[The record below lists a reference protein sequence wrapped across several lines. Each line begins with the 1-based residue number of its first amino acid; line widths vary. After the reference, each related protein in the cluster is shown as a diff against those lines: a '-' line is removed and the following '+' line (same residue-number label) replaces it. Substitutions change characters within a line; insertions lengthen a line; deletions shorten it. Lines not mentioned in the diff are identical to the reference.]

1 MQDYIDQVIVKV
13 APNLRRLVNKDACMS
28 YIVIRNFKDFS
39 NQYFK
44 KSPSAFFID
53 NEFY

>member
-13 APNLRRLVNKDACMS
+13 ARKLKKLADEEAKMS
-28 YIVIRNFKDFS
+28 FIIIKNFKDFS

-44 KSPSAFFID
+44 MSPSAFFIE